1 MALSPKKQ
9 KVVDFL
15 ESVEWLFDMQNY
27 SRDIAFYTK
36 EKTEEG
42 NVLADITTNHTYRT
56 LNVNVY
62 PRFFRVSKEEQ
73 AKCLIH
79 ELSHTITEDMHDDW
93 HNMYK
98 GTFVTEAEA
107 NHHRER
113 ATEQIAY
120 LIFQL

>member
-1 MALSPKKQ
+1 M
-9 KVVDFL
+9 
-15 ESVEWLFDMQNY
+15 
-27 SRDIAFYTK
+27 
-36 EKTEEG
+36 
-42 NVLADITTNHTYRT
+42 ADITTNHTYRIIYI
-56 LNVNVY
+56 NIY
-62 PRFFRVSKEEQ
+62 PEFWNNDKESQ
-73 AKCLIH
+73 CKCLLH